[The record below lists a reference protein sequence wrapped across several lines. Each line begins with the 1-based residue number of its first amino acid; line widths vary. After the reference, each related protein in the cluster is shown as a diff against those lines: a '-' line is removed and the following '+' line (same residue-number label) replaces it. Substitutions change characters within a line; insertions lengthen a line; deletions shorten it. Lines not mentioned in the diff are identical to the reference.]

1 MTGQSGQKPLGKPWL
16 SATALLAFIPSFAAA
31 RLFTFLRPNTVIV
44 IFGIHFHHYWYG
56 LVALAIAG
64 WIGIAGPEGW
74 NRIAAV
80 MYGIGAGLVADELG
94 LLLTPVNETL
104 GTYTSGL
111 TYTAVVVIIA
121 VTAMFS
127 LLSRYRREIIDD
139 FRKVGVREPLTFLS
153 LFILV
158 VPFVVQFVA
167 LQASLLGVIL
177 AVLYRWKLGGPWR
190 LSRRRGGF
198 LNELLGVGVVFMAV
212 FGVGYLISLVL
223 GEPFENSPEFLL
235 EFSRDLLILLSSAV
249 LTGVLSGWVWVRFI
263 VGPRLADVS
272 ASGSGQSDLVRPTV

>member
-1 MTGQSGQKPLGKPWL
+1 MAQSVQKPLGKPWL

-44 IFGIHFHHYWYG
+44 IFGIHLHHYWYG

-64 WIGIAGPEGW
+64 WLGIAGPEGW

-104 GTYTSGL
+104 GNYTSGL

-139 FRKVGVREPLTFLS
+139 FKNVGVREPLAFLV

-158 VPFVVQFVA
+158 VPFVVQFVEF
-167 LQASLLGVIL
+167 QASLLGIIL

-190 LSRRRGGF
+190 LRRRGGL
-198 LNELLGVGVVFMAV
+198 LNEVLGVGVVFLAV
-212 FGVGYLISLVL
+212 FGVAYLITILL
-223 GEPFENSPEFLL
+223 GSPLETSPEFLL

-249 LTGVLSGWVWVRFI
+249 LTGVLSGWVWVKFI

-272 ASGSGQSDLVRPTV
+272 TSGTGQSDLAPATV

>member
-1 MTGQSGQKPLGKPWL
+1 MVAQSVQKPLGKPWL

-44 IFGIHFHHYWYG
+44 IFGIHLHHYWYG

-64 WIGIAGPEGW
+64 WLGIAGPEGW

-104 GTYTSGL
+104 GNYTSGL

-139 FRKVGVREPLTFLS
+139 FKNVGVREPLAFLV

-158 VPFVVQFVA
+158 VPFVVQFVEF
-167 LQASLLGVIL
+167 QASLLGIIL

-190 LSRRRGGF
+190 LRRRGGL
-198 LNELLGVGVVFMAV
+198 LNEVLGVGVVFLAV
-212 FGVGYLISLVL
+212 FGVAYLITILL
-223 GEPFENSPEFLL
+223 GSPLETSPEFLL

-249 LTGVLSGWVWVRFI
+249 LTGVLSGWVWVKFI

-272 ASGSGQSDLVRPTV
+272 ADGSSQSELVRPIV